1 MLIYQ
6 RVYNHFWTRPKWNYR
21 LPWHVLKHSCMADA
35 NQRSRSRKVWSLTH
49 PKWALSACLRV
60 VLSSVKRT
68 CLIMFWENGNRNAH
82 SWSESCWL
90 GIYSIYVIYCYN
102 MCIYIYMYNLFSPF
116 GLTLMEVGFKDCR
129 HPKILLDPSFDLS
142 LLTLSIHGLRPSKKR
157 DWKGCYVFVILKKVG
172 KV

>member
-1 MLIYQ
+1 
-6 RVYNHFWTRPKWNYR
+6 

-35 NQRSRSRKVWSLTH
+35 NQRSRSRKVCSLTH

-90 GIYSIYVIYCYN
+90 GIYSIYFIYCYN
-102 MCIYIYMYNLFSPF
+102 IYICIICSHLLVWLSWKLASKIADIPKSFWILLLISPF
-116 GLTLMEVGFKDCR
+116 WHWVFMAFAPQKNGTE
-129 HPKILLDPSFDLS
+129 
-142 LLTLSIHGLRPSKKR
+142 
-157 DWKGCYVFVILKKVG
+157 KGVMFLVILKKVG